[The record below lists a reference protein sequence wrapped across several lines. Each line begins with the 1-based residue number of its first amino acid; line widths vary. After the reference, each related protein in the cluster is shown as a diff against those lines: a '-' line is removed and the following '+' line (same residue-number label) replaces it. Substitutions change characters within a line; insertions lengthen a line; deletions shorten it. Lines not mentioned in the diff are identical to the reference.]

1 MKPPILIV
9 NFKTYP
15 NATGHKAMELA
26 LIHDKVARET
36 GVSIAIAVQAVDVHR
51 IAGKVGIPV
60 LAQHFDPVEEGAY
73 TGHITPQSL
82 ISAGAYGSILNH
94 AEKKLEL
101 DDLQMSIDMARN
113 LGFFTVVC
121 ADNVYSGNA
130 IVELGP
136 DLVAVEPPELIG
148 GDISVCTANPQLILD
163 AVKMIGK
170 EKIIIGAGIK
180 TKEDVESAIKL
191 GASGVLI
198 SSGIAKSL
206 EPETKLREFAEGLS
220 KKS

>member
-15 NATGHKAMELA
+15 NATGNKAMELA
-26 LIHDKVARET
+26 LVHDKVARET
-36 GVSIAIAVQAVDVHR
+36 GASIAIAVQAADVHR
-51 IAGKVGIPV
+51 IAEKVKIPV
-60 LAQHFDPVEEGAY
+60 LAQHFDPVEEGAF
-73 TGHITPQSL
+73 TGHITAQSL
-82 ISAGAYGSILNH
+82 MSAGAHGSILNH

-101 DDLQMSIDMARN
+101 DDLQKSINMARSM
-113 LGFFTVVC
+113 GFYTVVC
-121 ADNVYSGNA
+121 ADTVYSGNA
-130 IVELGP
+130 IVELDP

-170 EKIIIGAGIK
+170 EKLIIGAGIK
-180 TKEDVESAIKL
+180 TKEDVETAIRL

-198 SSGIAKSL
+198 ASGIAKSL
-206 EPETKLREFAEGLS
+206 EPEVKLREFVEGLS